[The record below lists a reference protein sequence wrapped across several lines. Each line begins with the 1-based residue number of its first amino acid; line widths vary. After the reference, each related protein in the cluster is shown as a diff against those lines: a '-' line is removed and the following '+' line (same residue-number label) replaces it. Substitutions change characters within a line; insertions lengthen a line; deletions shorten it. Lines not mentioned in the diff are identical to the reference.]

1 MKENGL
7 REKVVSGMIWRF
19 AERICV
25 QLLSF
30 IISLILAR
38 MLAPELYGTVSLVLV
53 FINLA
58 NVLVNNGL
66 GEACVQQKDS
76 GEKEFSTVFYC
87 SVVFATL
94 LYLLLFFMAKPIAS
108 FYRNSSLCM
117 IIRILSLQIPLSSI
131 KTIQQ
136 AYVTKHMLFRKFFF
150 STLGGTIISGI
161 IGIVMAFR
169 GYGVWALVAQQ
180 LINSFIDMMVLFI
193 TVPWR
198 PKLIFEFETAK
209 RLIGYGWKITTS
221 SFLSELYTQ
230 LRSLVIGRKYST
242 SDLAYYNKGDQFS
255 SLAIS
260 NLNTAISSVLFP
272 AMSSVNDDAARL
284 KQITRKSIQVSSY
297 VIFPVMFGIFSVADS
312 LIKILLTDIWL
323 PCVPYLRLCCIYW
336 MFQPIQTANI
346 QAIKAI
352 GRSDICLKL
361 EVIKKIVGFMILF
374 FSMRYGVF
382 IIVFSNTLYAFIS
395 TVINIIPNK
404 KLISYGYREQLVDIF
419 PSLALSI
426 IMTVIVMSLHKLGWN
441 TYIEL
446 CVQII
451 VGVLVYIG
459 GSIITRNQSFNYVMV
474 IVKNKIVG

>member
-1 MKENGL
+1 MQGNGL

-58 NVLVNNGL
+58 NVLINNGL

-87 SVVFATL
+87 SVFFAAV
-94 LYLLLFFMAKPIAS
+94 LYTILFFLARPIAS
-108 FYRNSSLCM
+108 FYRDDSLCM
-117 IIRILSLQIPLSSI
+117 IIRVLALQVPLSSI
-131 KTIQQ
+131 KTVQQ

-150 STLGGTIISGI
+150 STLGGTIVSGI
-161 IGIVMAFR
+161 IGIAMAFR
-169 GYGVWALVAQQ
+169 GCGVWALIAQQ
-180 LINSFIDMMVLFI
+180 LINSFIDMMVLFV
-193 TVPWR
+193 TVSWK
-198 PKLIFEFETAK
+198 PKLLFDFGIAK
-209 RLIGYGWKITTS
+209 RLIGYGWKITAS
-221 SFLSELYTQ
+221 SFLSELYTE
-230 LRSLVIGRKYST
+230 LRSLVIGRVYST
-242 SDLAYYNKGDQFS
+242 SDLAYYNKGNQFS

-272 AMSSVNDDAARL
+272 AMSSVNDDAMRL
-284 KQITRKSIQVSSY
+284 KQITRKSIQISSY
-297 VIFPVMFGIFSVADS
+297 VIFPVMFGIFAVSDS
-312 LIKILLTDIWL
+312 MIKILLTDIWL
-323 PCVPYLRLCCIYW
+323 PCVPYLRLCCVYW

-361 EVIKKIVGFMILF
+361 EVIKKILGFVILIV
-374 FSMRYGVF
+374 SMKYGVF
-382 IIVFSNTLYAFIS
+382 AIVFSNTLYAFIS
-395 TVINIIPNK
+395 TVINVIPNK

-419 PSLALSI
+419 PSLVLSI
-426 IMTVIVMSLHKLGWN
+426 LMTIIVMGVHRFGMNVYLELFVQVVVGIFVYLLGSVV
-441 TYIEL
+441 TK
-446 CVQII
+446 
-451 VGVLVYIG
+451 
-459 GSIITRNQSFNYVMV
+459 NQSFYYVMEL
-474 IVKNKIVG
+474 VKNKISG